1 MCGFAD
7 KTNRQGSLF
16 LCSQC
21 GYAGNADYVGALNL
35 VGRVVKDSFVPL
47 IKEVT

>member
-1 MCGFAD
+1 MLISGIGTGCGGKD
-7 KTNRQGSLF
+7 
-16 LCSQC
+16 
-21 GYAGNADYVGALNL
+21 AGNADYVGALNL